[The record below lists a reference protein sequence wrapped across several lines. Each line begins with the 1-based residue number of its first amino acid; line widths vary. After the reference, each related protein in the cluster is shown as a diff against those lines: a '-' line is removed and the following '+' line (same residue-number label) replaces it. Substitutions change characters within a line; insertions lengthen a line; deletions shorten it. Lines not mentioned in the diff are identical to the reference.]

1 MALGKKTLKFRPT
14 VLLYF
19 VYISFGFGI
28 GQKLRVGAQN
38 VAYELITLS
47 FKSWTYERESM
58 RAHVRDGCLV
68 AHSLPTQSVI
78 RAPAA
83 LASPVSLLEMQNF
96 MAHIS
101 PEEPDQHCNQIPR

>member
-38 VAYELITLS
+38 VAYELITLF
-47 FKSWTYERESM
+47 FKAGLMRERACVHM
-58 RAHVRDGCLV
+58 CMMV
-68 AHSLPTQSVI
+68 ALWPT
-78 RAPAA
+78 AF
-83 LASPVSLLEMQNF
+83 LLKV
-96 MAHIS
+96 
-101 PEEPDQHCNQIPR
+101 

>member
-28 GQKLRVGAQN
+28 GQNLRVGAQN
-38 VAYELITLS
+38 VAYELINFF
-47 FKSWTYERESM
+47 FKAGLMRESM
-58 RAHVRDGCLV
+58 RAYVRDGCLV
-68 AHSLPTQSVI
+68 AHNLATQSVI
-78 RAPAA
+78 HGPAA
-83 LASPVSLLEMQNF
+83 LASPVRLLEMQNF
-96 MAHIS
+96 MAHLS